1 MDFKKAHWIALAA
14 TFVLASCN
22 TTPTS
27 TGQTATL
34 PVEQSSGMDQAPESL
49 SVARAQLGAQAS
61 PALRIDTTLTWAA
74 EYLQQQ
80 RPEDAEQLLGD
91 LNPDSLTAE
100 KRFQWILLSGRAALS
115 QQSADPAVTLLDRY
129 QEEIQQY
136 PVEKQAQLDLLRAD
150 ALAMEGRLLDSLQQR
165 VAAHPLLNDQD
176 QDYNHEMIWQLLM
189 QLSPQEMASAIQ
201 SSGGD
206 LRGWLTLAQ
215 LYRDP
220 IADLDAQVS
229 RLDQWS
235 AQWRTHPAISD
246 VPAMLDAL
254 KEAASHRPSQV
265 AILLPTSGP
274 LQNVGKTLQEGI
286 MTAHYQQKQN
296 SLTPTLRFYDSGP
309 DNILAVYQQAVN
321 DGADFVLGPLS
332 KDKAAAIAAQ
342 GTLPVTT
349 LALNYIDS
357 NEVPENFF
365 QFGLAPEDE
374 ARQIAQQGAREGSTQ
389 AGILY
394 PKGDWGERVAQAFV
408 DEWQNLHGT
417 VTVTS
422 AYQEGP
428 EIGETVEDL
437 LLVAQSE
444 ARGKE
449 VSRFTNLEV
458 DIQPRR
464 RQDMDFLFLI
474 ANPNQGRQ
482 VKPALNFHYAKDLP
496 VYSTSLIYSGEA
508 NPRRDQDL
516 NGIRFVDMPWIIGD
530 QNSDLHRAA
539 DEQWPDGHGRYER
552 LYAMGLDAYRLQS
565 RLYLLNTLPS
575 SELPGATGRLLMR
588 QQQVVRKLDWAVFL
602 RGEAKA
608 LPQVANPGNNLPVRG
623 NAVSSAP

>member
-1 MDFKKAHWIALAA
+1 MDFKKAYWIALAA
-14 TFVLASCN
+14 TFALASCS

-27 TGQTATL
+27 TSQPATL
-34 PVEQSSGMDQAPESL
+34 PAEQSAGMAAVPESL
-49 SVARAQLGAQAS
+49 SAARSQLAAQMQS
-61 PALRIDTTLTWAA
+61 EQRIETTLSWAN

-91 LNPDSLTAE
+91 LNPDTLSTE
-100 KRFQWILLSGRAALS
+100 TRFQWILLSGRAALS
-115 QQSADPAVTLLDRY
+115 QQNATPAVELLAKY
-129 QEEIQQY
+129 QDEILQY
-136 PVEKQAQLDLLRAD
+136 PVEQQAQLDLLRAD
-150 ALAMEGRLLDSLQQR
+150 ALAMEGKLLDSLQQR

-176 QDYNHEMIWQLLM
+176 QDYNHGMIWQLLM
-189 QLSPQEMASAIQ
+189 QLSPQELANATQ
-201 SSGGD
+201 SSSGD
-206 LRGWLTLAQ
+206 LLGWLSLAQ

-220 IADLDAQVS
+220 IADLDAQVA

-235 AQWRTHPAISD
+235 AKWRTHPAISD

-254 KEAASHRPSQV
+254 KEAASNRPSQV

-296 SLTPTLRFYDSGP
+296 SLAPTLRFYDSGP
-309 DNILAVYQQAVN
+309 DNILAVYQQAIN

-332 KDKAAAIAAQ
+332 KEKAAAIAAQ
-342 GTLPVTT
+342 GTLPATT
-349 LALNYIDS
+349 LALNYIES
-357 NEVPENFF
+357 EQVPENFF

-394 PKGDWGERVAQAFV
+394 PKGDWGERVAQAFA

-417 VTVTS
+417 VTVS
-422 AYQEGP
+422 RAYQEGP
-428 EIGETVEDL
+428 EIGEIVEEL

-449 VSRFTNLEV
+449 VSRFTNLDM

-464 RQDMDFLFLI
+464 RQDMDFLVLI

-496 VYSTSLIYSGEA
+496 VYSTSLIYSGES

-530 QNSDLHRAA
+530 QDSDLHKVAA
-539 DEQWPDGHGRYER
+539 EQWPDGHGRYER
-552 LYAMGLDAYRLQS
+552 LYAMGIDAYRLQS

-575 SELPGATGRLLMR
+575 SELPGATGRLQMR
-588 QQQVVRKLDWAVFL
+588 DQQVVRKLDWAIFM
-602 RGEAKA
+602 RGEARS
-608 LPQVANPGNNLPVRG
+608 LPQVTNPANSLPVRS
-623 NAVSSAP
+623 NAVSAAP

>member
-1 MDFKKAHWIALAA
+1 MDFKKAYWIALVA
-14 TFVLASCN
+14 TFALASCS
-22 TTPTS
+22 TTPTG
-27 TGQTATL
+27 TGQPATL
-34 PVEQSSGMDQAPESL
+34 PVEQTRGMDKAPESL
-49 SVARAQLGAQAS
+49 SVARAQINAQAT
-61 PALRIDTTLTWAA
+61 PEFRINLTLAWAA

-80 RPEDAEQLLGD
+80 RPEDAEQLLAD
-91 LNPDSLTAE
+91 LSPASLTTE
-100 KRFQWILLSGRAALS
+100 KRFQWILLSGRAALA
-115 QQSADPAVTLLDRY
+115 QQNAAPVVELLNRY

-136 PVEKQAQLDLLRAD
+136 PVEQQAQLDLLRAD
-150 ALAMEGRLLDSLQQR
+150 ALAMEGQLIDSLQQR

-189 QLSPQEMASAIQ
+189 QLSPQELASAIQ
-201 SSGGD
+201 SSSGD

-286 MTAHYQQKQN
+286 MTAHYQQKQS
-296 SLTPTLRFYDSGP
+296 SLSPTLRFYDSGP
-309 DNILAVYQQAVN
+309 DNILAVYQQAIN

-332 KDKAAAIAAQ
+332 KEKAATIAAQ

-349 LALNYIDS
+349 LALNYIETDQ
-357 NEVPENFF
+357 VPENFF

-374 ARQIAQQGAREGSTQ
+374 ARQIARQGVREGSNQ

-394 PKGDWGERVAQAFV
+394 PKGDWGERVAQAFAE
-408 DEWQNLHGT
+408 EWQNLHGT
-417 VTVTS
+417 VTVS
-422 AYQEGP
+422 RAYQEGP
-428 EIGETVEDL
+428 DIGETVEEL

-449 VSRFTNLEV
+449 VSRFTNLDM
-458 DIQPRR
+458 DIEPRR

-482 VKPALNFHYAKDLP
+482 VKPALNFHFAKDLP
-496 VYSTSLIYSGEA
+496 VYSTSLIYSGES

-530 QNSDLHRAA
+530 QSSDLHKVAA
-539 DEQWPDGHGRYER
+539 EQWPDGHGRYER
-552 LYAMGLDAYRLQS
+552 LFAMGIDAYRLQS

-575 SELPGATGRLLMR
+575 SELPGATGRLQMR
-588 QQQVVRKLDWAVFL
+588 NQQVVRRLDWAVFM

-608 LPQVANPGNNLPVRG
+608 MPQVANPSNSL
-623 NAVSSAP
+623 SAQ

>member
-1 MDFKKAHWIALAA
+1 MDFKKAYWIALAA
-14 TFVLASCN
+14 TFTLASCT
-22 TTPTS
+22 TTPTR
-27 TGQTATL
+27 TGQPASL
-34 PVEQSSGMDQAPESL
+34 PVEQAADMSSAPESL
-49 SVARAQLGAQAS
+49 SAARTKLAAQAT
-61 PALRIDTTLTWAA
+61 PALRIETTLAWAA

-80 RPEDAEQLLGD
+80 RPEDAEQLLAD
-91 LNPDSLTAE
+91 INPDSLDSDT
-100 KRFQWILLSGRAALS
+100 RFQWILLSGRAALG
-115 QQSADPAVTLLDRY
+115 QQTAAPAVELLTNY
-129 QEEIQQY
+129 QDEILQY
-136 PVEKQAQLDLLRAD
+136 PVEQQAQLDLLRAD
-150 ALAMEGRLLDSLQQR
+150 ALAMEGQLIDSLQQR
-165 VAAHPLLNDQD
+165 VAAHPLLNEQD
-176 QDYNHEMIWQLLM
+176 QQYNHQMTWQLLM
-189 QLSPQEMASAIQ
+189 QLSPQELAGAID
-201 SSGGD
+201 SSSGD

-220 IADLDAQVS
+220 VADLDAQVS

-246 VPAMLDAL
+246 VPAMLEAL

-265 AILLPTSGP
+265 AILVPTSGP

-296 SLTPTLRFYDSGP
+296 SLSPTLRFYDSGP

-321 DGADFVLGPLS
+321 DGADFILGPLS

-349 LALNYIDS
+349 LALNYIEGDQ
-357 NEVPENFF
+357 VPENFF

-374 ARQIAQQGAREGSTQ
+374 ARQIARQGAREGSTQ

-394 PKGDWGERVAQAFV
+394 PEGDWGQRVAQAFA

-422 AYQEGP
+422 TYQEGP

-449 VSRFTNLEV
+449 ISRFTNLEM

-482 VKPALNFHYAKDLP
+482 VKPALNFHFAKDLP
-496 VYSTSLIYSGEA
+496 VYSTSLIYSGMA

-530 QNSDLHRAA
+530 QNSDLHQVAA
-539 DEQWPDGHGRYER
+539 EQWPDGHGRFER
-552 LYAMGLDAYRLQS
+552 LYAMGIDAYRLQS

-575 SELPGATGRLLMR
+575 SELPGATGRLQMR
-588 QQQVVRKLDWAVFL
+588 NQQVVRKLDWAIFM

-608 LPQVANPGNNLPVRG
+608 LPQVSNPANSLPVRS

>member
-1 MDFKKAHWIALAA
+1 MDFKKAYWIALVA
-14 TFVLASCN
+14 TFALASCS
-22 TTPTS
+22 TTPTG
-27 TGQTATL
+27 TGQPATL
-34 PVEQSSGMDQAPESL
+34 PVEQTRGMDKAPESL
-49 SVARAQLGAQAS
+49 SVARAQINAQAT
-61 PALRIDTTLTWAA
+61 PEFRINLTLAWAA

-80 RPEDAEQLLGD
+80 RPEDAEQLLAD
-91 LNPDSLTAE
+91 LSPASLTTE
-100 KRFQWILLSGRAALS
+100 KRFQWILLSGRAALA
-115 QQSADPAVTLLDRY
+115 QQNAAPAVALLNRY

-136 PVEKQAQLDLLRAD
+136 PVEQQAQLDLLRAD
-150 ALAMEGRLLDSLQQR
+150 ALAMEGELIDSLQQR

-189 QLSPQEMASAIQ
+189 QLSPQELASAIQ
-201 SSGGD
+201 SSSGD

-296 SLTPTLRFYDSGP
+296 SLSPTLRFYDSGP
-309 DNILAVYQQAVN
+309 DNILAVYQQAIN

-332 KDKAAAIAAQ
+332 KEKAATIAAQ

-349 LALNYIDS
+349 LALNYIETDQ
-357 NEVPENFF
+357 VPENFF

-374 ARQIAQQGAREGSTQ
+374 ARQIARQGVREGSNQ

-394 PKGDWGERVAQAFV
+394 PKGDWGERVAQAFAE
-408 DEWQNLHGT
+408 EWQNLHGT
-417 VTVTS
+417 VTVS
-422 AYQEGP
+422 RAYQEGP
-428 EIGETVEDL
+428 DIGETVEEL

-449 VSRFTNLEV
+449 VSRFTNLDM
-458 DIQPRR
+458 DIEPRR

-482 VKPALNFHYAKDLP
+482 VKPALNFHFAKDLP
-496 VYSTSLIYSGEA
+496 VYSTSLIYSGES

-530 QNSDLHRAA
+530 QSSDLHKVAA
-539 DEQWPDGHGRYER
+539 EQWPDGHGRYER
-552 LYAMGLDAYRLQS
+552 LYAMGIDAYRLQS

-575 SELPGATGRLLMR
+575 SELPGATGRLQMR
-588 QQQVVRKLDWAVFL
+588 NQQVVRRLDWAVFM

-608 LPQVANPGNNLPVRG
+608 MPQVANPSNSL
-623 NAVSSAP
+623 SAQ